1 MSDVVTEQ
9 PKKRVGR
16 PKGSKSAKAKR
27 HDPEPAPIN
36 GDYEK
41 DVVLNKEK
49 GKRYA
54 WLTTSGVDSDASR
67 FRHRGYVKTEQRE
80 GGPTPAWDNDS
91 DVGSGF
97 TVGGLTLFEVDEERI
112 ARHDAQTRAPSE
124 RRMKA
129 IQAAAEQ
136 TGGYMTR
143 TLEK

>member
-1 MSDVVTEQ
+1 MPDVLEA

-16 PKGSKSAKAKR
+16 PKGSKTKR
-27 HDPEPAPIN
+27 HDPVDAPIN

-41 DVVLNKEK
+41 DVVLNKQA

-54 WLTTSGVDSDASR
+54 WLTTSGIDSDASR
-67 FRHRGYVKTEQRE
+67 FRHRGYARTEATE
-80 GGPTPAWDNDS
+80 DGPRPAWDNDS

-97 TVGGLTLFEVDEERI
+97 TVGGLTLFEVGEDHA
-112 ARHDAQTRAPSE
+112 ARLDAHTRAPSE

-129 IQAAAEQ
+129 IKAAAEA